1 VHYRTD
7 RCRTPPAAHRAPHA
21 GPLGGRITGW
31 RGWPALPRPRCSPR
45 PEGALGMYS
54 VTPSTNSFL
63 FQLMR
68 VKARSTRGAVRMPA
82 SNGRC
87 SHVPGRGSL
96 PVPRRTPAAAWSV
109 AAAAHPHRSAEG
121 TADPVANAPGA
132 PAGDRRTGR
141 LPGALV
147 ASGARG
153 AGPEERALG
162 RQTALG
168 LFICG
173 CCVRRRARPRP
184 GSGPGVR
191 GPLPPAGNDH
201 HRRGCGGR
209 LVTSAA
215 GRTAPSTGRSAG
227 GAVGCRWCRK
237 C

>member
-54 VTPSTNSFL
+54 MTPSTNSFV

-121 TADPVANAPGA
+121 AADPVANAPGA

-141 LPGALV
+141 LPGRP
-147 ASGARG
+147 GGIRG
-153 AGPEERALG
+153 AGRGPGGTCTGPADSIGPVHLRLLRTTPCSTPPREWSWRSGPVTPSRKRSSPARL
-162 RQTALG
+162 
-168 LFICG
+168 
-173 CCVRRRARPRP
+173 RRAP
-184 GSGPGVR
+184 GHECCGSHSSEYR
-191 GPLPPAGNDH
+191 SQCWRRSRLPL
-201 HRRGCGGR
+201 
-209 LVTSAA
+209 VS
-215 GRTAPSTGRSAG
+215 
-227 GAVGCRWCRK
+227 
-237 C
+237 